1 MTRIGTVAGRVRSCA
16 PMPIT
21 VREAR
26 NSDDLERAA
35 ALMRAVYVGEGWTQP
50 EPAQRNMTAEK
61 LAANGTVLLAEQDGK
76 LSGAVIHLHADSPL
90 RQLADGNERE
100 FRLLAVAAEARGQ
113 GAGERL
119 VQECVRRAAEEGA
132 TAVVL
137 WTQPRMVAAQRLY
150 ERLGFVRD
158 PARDVPDPRGF
169 ARLVYV
175 RPLGGSP
182 G

>member
-1 MTRIGTVAGRVRSCA
+1 
-16 PMPIT
+16 MPIT

-26 NSDDLERAA
+26 DTEDLDRAA

-61 LAANGTVLLAEQDGK
+61 IAAGGTVFLAEQDGR
-76 LSGAVIHLHADSPL
+76 LFGAVVHLHADSPL
-90 RQLADGNERE
+90 RQLADGHERE
-100 FRLLAVAAEARGQ
+100 FRLLAVAAEARGR

-119 VQECVRRAAEEGA
+119 VQACVRRAAEEGA

-137 WTQPRMVAAQRLY
+137 WTQPRMAAAQRLY

-169 ARLVYV
+169 TRLVYV
-175 RPLGGSP
+175 RRLGGSP
-182 G
+182 D